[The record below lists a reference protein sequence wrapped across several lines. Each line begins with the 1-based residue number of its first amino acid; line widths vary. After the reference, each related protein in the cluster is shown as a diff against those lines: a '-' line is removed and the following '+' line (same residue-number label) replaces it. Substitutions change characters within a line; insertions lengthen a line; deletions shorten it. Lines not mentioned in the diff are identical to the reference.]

1 MSSEGK
7 QNQQSQTN
15 KNPNKT
21 KKKNPKQPT
30 EQKQNNQP
38 NKIFLKSHSQGL
50 LGTIPNSKQLEVET
64 NKMSALD
71 RFPWLD
77 IQR

>member
-1 MSSEGK
+1 MK
-7 QNQQSQTN
+7 ANKTN
-15 KNPNKT
+15 KAKPTKT
-21 KKKNPKQPT
+21 QTKQKNPKQPT